1 MVKILIVDDDVT
13 FCLMLKTFLQK
24 RGYEVEEAFS
34 FSEGSKK
41 LNTFVPD
48 IILSDLRLPDKDGI
62 ALLEIVMRE
71 KPQIPVVLMTGY
83 ADIRTAVQAMKMGA
97 FEYVAKPI
105 SPDEILATIVA
116 ALKVDSGEENRAVR
130 KVKKE
135 SASRF
140 VDGTSSVALKTLEY
154 IHLVAPTAMS
164 VLIIGES
171 GTGKEFVARRIH
183 ELSDRRDKP
192 FVAIDCGALPK
203 DLAASEFFGHLKG
216 SFTGAINDKVG
227 QFEAANGGTLFLD
240 EVGNL
245 SYEVQMQLL
254 RVLQERRIRRV
265 GANSE
270 IPVDIRILAATN
282 DDLRIEVQKG
292 NFREDLFHRL
302 NEFSV
307 VVHPLRN
314 RRADLPEFVDHF
326 LATANVELNRAVEG
340 FSEEVMHVFT
350 TYSWPGNLRELKNV
364 VKRSVLLSK
373 DPVVSIGNLPEE
385 LVKESSTH
393 NSHKEESSL
402 KGAAAKGEHEL
413 ILQTL
418 EKVKY
423 NKTKAAQ
430 LLNIDRKTLYNKMK
444 QYDIDF

>member
-1 MVKILIVDDDVT
+1 
-13 FCLMLKTFLQK
+13 MLKTFLQK

-34 FSEGSKK
+34 FSEGTKK
-41 LNTFVPD
+41 LNTFAPD

-62 ALLEIVMRE
+62 ALLEMVMRE

-116 ALKVDSGEENRAVR
+116 ALKVDSGKENRAVR

-135 SASRF
+135 SVSQF

-265 GANSE
+265 GANIE

-282 DDLRIEVQKG
+282 DDLRIEVQQG

-307 VVHPLRN
+307 VVHPLRD

-326 LATANVELNRAVEG
+326 LATANVELNRVVEG

-373 DPVVSIGNLPEE
+373 GPIVGIETLPEE
-385 LVKESSTH
+385 LVKESTKH
-393 NSHKEESSL
+393 NNHNEVESSL
-402 KGAAAKGEHEL
+402 RGAAAKGEHEL